1 MSRHNRD
8 EYKWVRDALAGQESV
23 RRVLMPKRK
32 KRATLASVL
41 GWLFLGL
48 SLVLMFSVMLR

>member
-1 MSRHNRD
+1 MKANRD

-32 KRATLASVL
+32 RRATLASVL
-41 GWLFLGL
+41 GWIFLAV
-48 SLVLMFSVMLR
+48 SLVLMLEAMF